1 MDVRRQK
8 YLQLMQIPAWQRRPS
23 TAMAA
28 SAVRDAL
35 SVHVSLASALELA
48 VHNDLV
54 AERSVSTL
62 SIRGSRRDHAVPVPA
77 TGRAPRPAATAEVVV
92 DDPAARTGAASSDSV
107 VALMEWP
114 MLVQTVRSC
123 ERCELHRTR
132 KQTVFGSGSTSAKL
146 LFIGEAPGQ
155 REDATGEPF
164 VGAAGQLFS
173 AMLEAIGM
181 RREDAYIA
189 NILKCRPPRN
199 RESNAAGVS
208 QCTPFLTRQIELLQP
223 SLLVALG
230 RTSAQTLLESKSSLA
245 RLRGQTHRYGASAL
259 PLLVTYHPADLLR
272 SSLDKRRSFE
282 DLQLIR
288 KTLRELGA

>member
-1 MDVRRQK
+1 MDVRRQQ

-28 SAVRDAL
+28 SAELDA
-35 SVHVSLASALELA
+35 SPALVLEPA
-48 VHNDLV
+48 VHNGLV
-54 AERSVSTL
+54 VDRSVSSP
-62 SIRGSRRDHAVPVPA
+62 SIRASLRDYAVPVPA
-77 TGRAPRPAATAEVVV
+77 TGPRPAAMTEVVI
-92 DDPAARTGAASSDSV
+92 DDPAARTAVVAASSDPA
-107 VALMEWP
+107 VALMDWP
-114 MLVQTVRSC
+114 MLAQTVRAC
-123 ERCELHRTR
+123 ERCEFHRTR

-199 RESNAAGVS
+199 RESNAVEVS

-230 RTSAQTLLESKSSLA
+230 RTSAQILLESKSSLA
-245 RLRGQTHRYGASAL
+245 RLRGQTHRYGVSDL
-259 PLLVTYHPADLLR
+259 LLLVTYHPADLLR
-272 SSLDKRRSFE
+272 SPLDKRRSFE
-282 DLQLIR
+282 DLRLIR